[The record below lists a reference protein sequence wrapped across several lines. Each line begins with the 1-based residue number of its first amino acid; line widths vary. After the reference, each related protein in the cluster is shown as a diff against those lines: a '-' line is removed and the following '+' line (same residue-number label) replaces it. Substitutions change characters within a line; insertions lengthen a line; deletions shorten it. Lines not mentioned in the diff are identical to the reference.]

1 MGSNPRAVIVVLS
14 LLTLAGCFFPK
25 SGTAPGPLS
34 SSALEGAQ
42 ARWPEASGESLE
54 KGRQLYLASCSGC
67 HSYPDMGHY
76 TEEQWPAIV
85 SRMGNKSDLSQEDS
99 ELVLRFVLA
108 ARQAQ
113 AQASR

>member
-1 MGSNPRAVIVVLS
+1 MASNPRAVVAVLC
-14 LLTLAGCFFPK
+14 LFTLAGCFFPK

-34 SSALEGAQ
+34 SAALEGAQ
-42 ARWPEASGESLE
+42 VRWPEASSESLE
-54 KGRQLYLASCSGC
+54 KGRQLYLASCNGC

-76 TEEQWPAIV
+76 AEEQWPAIM
-85 SRMGNKSDLSQEDS
+85 SRMGDKSDLSEEDS

-113 AQASR
+113 ASR